1 MTASGRSFPAKFI
14 AHERLNF
21 YVIAAAITQC
31 WGFSAPPPLF
41 FWRPHIRPVTESL
54 ATKRP
59 IMLPAVLQ
67 IEGDAPCFGT
77 IDNLTDH
84 GLIFNFQD
92 ASPAQQRVGHMA
104 KLDFDVKGQ
113 HHTCSGL
120 IVHIQE
126 KQALLSLRDAASSIH
141 AALLSAGQGKVTGLA
156 SRLSTLQTQQA
167 CHARFMAGMK
177 PVVETFYQLLPGE
190 IQHCLDPKV
199 GLNDQPE
206 FAHLQS
212 DLEQLRPQLV
222 RHFTSAFPMYP
233 EQLDSPLLVMSAAP
247 DDPADMAR
255 VDEWISR
262 TNIAQQVTKG
272 LESIPDTFSRAYSEV
287 LGGTHP
293 YHPDAVLQLLSCLIS
308 PLNLGPKARALCY
321 SVMGQAFQKQAL
333 ALYQDLLQMV
343 QETPSESVMLSRRNT
358 SLEDWLSQSASSTHS
373 SEVAGPSSAAF
384 VNAGQVNELAV
395 LLSKLTES
403 LGDLNEKIPASSV
416 AQQGAYPVSSALI
429 PGLLARD
436 RIFSHFLA
444 DKTDAQENMAGTAGN
459 LAVPVLGGPSGL
471 DQTAL
476 QSLYAAMRQQNPFEL
491 TAEKPSPSS
500 QVRTLMLQAQGLLLE
515 FTLNGLTYESEPNHP
530 AWILVN
536 ALDALHLGVDIHGQF
551 LDPALHQAISLSMQ
565 WLLGQEN
572 VDTALEQVNTLLAK
586 INSLLRSE
594 RQVRYTQHLNTL
606 GKLALDSCP
615 ISTGWC
621 LVKNNDEA
629 IPYEILGERDN
640 SWVLLDRS
648 ATHLLEIPADAF
660 LKNIDSGKVEETDS
674 FDEPLLERI
683 ADASLTASLDAVH
696 AFTWKD
702 PASGCLKRTALMD
715 ELERRLAHPV
725 NEPPAFCALIE
736 IPTMRPGLSSLPGDE
751 LTVLQKRTGEILLA
765 ALESGEHC
773 GRLSDVSF
781 MMVFL
786 PQDPGHLAAR
796 LVQLKTDMEALHP
809 VWKMTG
815 AVVPLADGETSQN
828 PSSTLRRANLASGPA
843 RQEVAFDLS
852 CLSRVPPTTNQIEP
866 LPFSSLYLRCQ
877 KIESC
882 VDGVSPH
889 YEILLGVDDNI
900 VPRHTTQSFV
910 VMAEQT
916 GNIQKLDNWVL
927 RSALE
932 WMDQNIAG
940 MEQLSGLSINLSGN
954 SLTDADHVTTMIN
967 LLGDYPHLAKKII
980 LEITETAAIDNMD
993 VAARS
998 LRTLKTLGCRVAL
1011 DDFGSGYSSYSYM
1024 RSLPLDYLKIDG
1036 TYIRN
1041 LLTNTIDQALTA
1053 SMVDVAHAL
1062 GLKVIAEYVDSEAVY
1077 TWLKNLSVDYVQ
1089 GYWVHEPERLEN
1101 LILR

>member
-1 MTASGRSFPAKFI
+1 
-14 AHERLNF
+14 
-21 YVIAAAITQC
+21 
-31 WGFSAPPPLF
+31 
-41 FWRPHIRPVTESL
+41 
-54 ATKRP
+54 
-59 IMLPAVLQ
+59 MLPAVLQ

-77 IDNLTDH
+77 IASLTNH
-84 GLIFNFQD
+84 GLTFNFQVR
-92 ASPAQQRVGHMA
+92 PTAQQRVGHMA
-104 KLDFDVKGQ
+104 KLDFNIQGQ

-126 KQALLSLRDAASSIH
+126 KQALLSLREAAAPIH
-141 AALLSAGQGKVTGLA
+141 AALLSAGQGNVTGLA

-167 CHARFMAGMK
+167 CHALFMEGMK

-190 IQHCLDPKV
+190 IQHYLAPKER
-199 GLNDQPE
+199 LSEQPE

-212 DLEQLRPQLV
+212 ALEQLRPRLV
-222 RHFTSAFPMYP
+222 RHFTSAYPMYP
-233 EQLDSPLLVMSAAP
+233 EQLDSPLQVMSAAP

-262 TNIAQQVTKG
+262 TTIAQQVTKH
-272 LESIPDTFSRAYSEV
+272 LESILDTFSLAYRDI
-287 LGGTHP
+287 LGGAHP
-293 YHPDAVLQLLSCLIS
+293 YHPDAILQLLANLMT
-308 PLNLGPKARALCY
+308 PLNLSPKARALCY
-321 SVMGQAFQKQAL
+321 SAMGQAFQKQAL

-343 QETPSESVMLSRRNT
+343 QETPSGSVMLSHRNI
-358 SLEDWLSQSASSTHS
+358 SLGEWLNLSASGSHPN
-373 SEVAGPSSAAF
+373 EVAGPLSSTVAD
-384 VNAGQVNELAV
+384 AGQVNELAV
-395 LLSKLTES
+395 LLNKLTTS
-403 LGDLNEKIPASSV
+403 LDDLNDKIPASSV
-416 AQQGAYPVSSALI
+416 AQQGAYPASYTLI

-436 RIFSHFLA
+436 RVFSHFLA
-444 DKTDAQENMAGTAGN
+444 DKTDAQENMIGTAGS
-459 LAVPVLGGPSGL
+459 LAVPVLGGPSDL

-476 QSLYAAMRQQNPFEL
+476 LGLYAAMRQQNPFEL
-491 TAEKPSPSS
+491 TAEKLPQGS

-530 AWILVN
+530 AWALIN
-536 ALDALHLGVDIHGQF
+536 ALDALHLGVDIHGRF

-572 VDTALEQVNTLLAK
+572 VDAALEQVNSLLAK
-586 INSLLRSE
+586 INTQLHLE
-594 RQVRYTQHLNTL
+594 RQARRTQHLNTL

-615 ISTGWC
+615 INTGWC
-621 LVKNNDEA
+621 LVKKEDEA
-629 IPYEILGERDN
+629 IPYEILGKHGN
-640 SWVLLDRS
+640 SWALLDRS

-660 LKNIDSGKVEETDS
+660 LKNIDHGQIEETDS

-683 ADASLTASLDAVH
+683 ADATLTASLNAVH
-696 AFTWKD
+696 AFTWQD
-702 PASGCLKRTALMD
+702 PASGCLKRSALMD
-715 ELERRLAHPV
+715 ELERHLAHPV
-725 NEPPAFCALIE
+725 SEPLSFCALIE

-751 LTVLQKRTGEILLA
+751 LAVLQKRTGEILLA

-786 PQDPGHLAAR
+786 PQDPDHLAAR
-796 LVQLKTDMEALHP
+796 LAQLKTDMEALHP
-809 VWKMTG
+809 VWKMIG

-828 PSSTLRRANLASGPA
+828 PSSTLRRANLACGPA

-852 CLSRVPPTTNQIEP
+852 CLSHVPPTTNQIEP

-882 VDGVSPH
+882 VDSVSSH
-889 YEILLGVDDNI
+889 YEILLGVDDNM
-900 VPRHTTQSFV
+900 VPHHTTQSFV

-916 GNIQKLDNWVL
+916 GNIHELDNWVL

-932 WMDQNIAG
+932 WMNQNTAG

-954 SLTDADHVTTMIN
+954 SLTDADHVATMIN
-967 LLGDYPHLAKKII
+967 LLGDYPHLTNKII
-980 LEITETAAIDNMD
+980 LEVTETAAIDNMD
-993 VAARS
+993 VAAKS
-998 LRTLKTLGCRVAL
+998 LRTLKTLGCRIAL

-1041 LLTNTIDQALTA
+1041 LLTNTTDRALTA

-1077 TWLKNLSVDYVQ
+1077 AWLKNLGVDYVQ
-1089 GYWVHEPERLEN
+1089 GYWIHEPERLEN

>member
-1 MTASGRSFPAKFI
+1 
-14 AHERLNF
+14 
-21 YVIAAAITQC
+21 
-31 WGFSAPPPLF
+31 
-41 FWRPHIRPVTESL
+41 
-54 ATKRP
+54 
-59 IMLPAVLQ
+59 MLPAVLQ

-77 IDNLTDH
+77 IASLTDQ
-84 GLIFNFQD
+84 GLTFNFQVTP
-92 ASPAQQRVGHMA
+92 PAQQRVGHVA
-104 KLDFDVKGQ
+104 KLDFDIKGQ

-126 KQALLSLRDAASSIH
+126 KQALLSLRDAAGPIH

-167 CHARFMAGMK
+167 CHTLFMEGMK

-190 IQHCLDPKV
+190 IQHYLAPKER
-199 GLNDQPE
+199 LSEQPE
-206 FAHLQS
+206 FANLQS
-212 DLEQLRPQLV
+212 ALEQLRPRLV
-222 RHFTSAFPMYP
+222 RHFTSAYPMYP
-233 EQLDSPLLVMSAAP
+233 EQLDSPLQVMSAAP
-247 DDPADMAR
+247 GDPADMAR

-262 TNIAQQVTKG
+262 TTIAQQVTER
-272 LESIPDTFSRAYSEV
+272 LESIPDMFSRAYRDT
-287 LGGTHP
+287 LGGAHP
-293 YHPDAVLQLLSCLIS
+293 YHPDAVLQLLSNLMT
-308 PLNLGPKARALCY
+308 PLNLSPKARALCY
-321 SVMGQAFQKQAL
+321 SAMGQAFQKQAL
-333 ALYQDLLQMV
+333 TLYQNLLQMV
-343 QETPSESVMLSRRNT
+343 QETPSESVMLSHRNT
-358 SLEDWLSQSASSTHS
+358 SLEDWLNQSASSTHS
-373 SEVAGPSSAAF
+373 SEVAGSSSAAF
-384 VNAGQVNELAV
+384 VNAGPVNKLAV

-403 LGDLNEKIPASSV
+403 LGDLNEKISASSV
-416 AQQGAYPVSSALI
+416 AQQGAYPVFSALI

-436 RIFSHFLA
+436 RVFSHFLA
-444 DKTDAQENMAGTAGN
+444 DKTDAQESMAGTAGN
-459 LAVPVLGGPSGL
+459 LAVPVLGSSSGL

-491 TAEKPSPSS
+491 TAEKLSQGS

-530 AWILVN
+530 AWTLVN

-551 LDPALHQAISLSMQ
+551 LDPALHQAIGLSMQ

-572 VDTALEQVNTLLAK
+572 VDAALEQVNTLLAK

-615 ISTGWC
+615 ISTSWC
-621 LVKNNDEA
+621 LVKNGDEA

-660 LKNIDSGKVEETDS
+660 LKNIDSGQIEEADS
-674 FDEPLLERI
+674 YDEPLLIRI
-683 ADASLTASLDAVH
+683 ADATLTASLDAVH
-696 AFTWKD
+696 AFTWQD
-702 PASGCLKRTALMD
+702 PASGCLKRSALMD
-715 ELERRLAHPV
+715 ELERRLEHPV
-725 NEPPAFCALIE
+725 SEPPTFCALIE

-765 ALESGEHC
+765 ALESDEHC

-781 MMVFL
+781 MMVFS
-786 PQDPGHLAAR
+786 PQDPNHLAAR
-796 LVQLKTDMEALHP
+796 LTQLKADMEALHP
-809 VWKMTG
+809 VWKMIG
-815 AVVPLADGETSQN
+815 AVVPLTDGETLQN
-828 PSSTLRRANLASGPA
+828 PSNTLRRANLACTPV
-843 RQEVAFDLS
+843 RQEAAFDLS
-852 CLSRVPPTTNQIEP
+852 CLSQVPPTTNQIEP

-882 VDGVSPH
+882 VDGAASH
-889 YEILLGVDDNI
+889 YEILLGVDDNM
-900 VPRHTTQSFV
+900 VPHHTTQSFV

-916 GNIQKLDNWVL
+916 GNIHELDNWVL

-932 WMDQNIAG
+932 WMDQNTAG
-940 MEQLSGLSINLSGN
+940 MAQLSGLSINLSGN
-954 SLTDADHVTTMIN
+954 SLTNTDHVATMVN
-967 LLGDYPHLAKKII
+967 LLGDYPHLTSKII
-980 LEITETAAIDNMD
+980 LEVTETAAIDNMD

-1041 LLTNTIDQALTA
+1041 LLTNTTDQALTA

-1077 TWLKNLSVDYVQ
+1077 AWLKNLGVDYVQ
-1089 GYWVHEPERLEN
+1089 GYWVHEPERLED
-1101 LILR
+1101 LVLH